1 LQAALLSAKL
11 PLLNKWNHE
20 RNIAAQQYMNEL
32 KGVGDI
38 ILPVVAENC
47 TSVFHLFI
55 VRTNQR
61 AALQKHLTDAGVG
74 TMIHYP
80 VPPHLQEAYKELNYK
95 KGDFP
100 IAEMIAESALSL
112 PIFPGITAEEITHV
126 CNSIKSFFNKK

>member
-1 LQAALLSAKL
+1 
-11 PLLNKWNHE
+11 
-20 RNIAAQQYMNEL
+20 L

-38 ILPVVAENC
+38 VLPVVAENC

-126 CNSIKSFFNKK
+126 CNSIKSFFN